1 MNKLSPKILLYV
13 VLVIGLFL
21 GGCTSL
27 TRQAANLEPVAD
39 TAVTSLSQPAAPQAT
54 LPPPSQTGTDIA
66 PVIIQEQ
73 VAPELDALVPESVL
87 AQEQAFIAL
96 YERVNPAVVHI
107 NIGIGQGSG
116 FVYDQAG
123 HIVTNNH
130 VVEGAQQI
138 VVTFADGRST
148 PATIIGTDPASD
160 LAVLQVD
167 LAATL
172 AAVDLA
178 DSDALK
184 VGQMVVAIGS
194 PFGLE
199 STMTMGIIS
208 ALNRSFPEG
217 TFQVP
222 DIIQTDAAI
231 NPGNSGG
238 PLLDLYGRVIGVNS
252 RIDSPIRASSGI
264 GYAIPS
270 NIVRAVVPQLI
281 ASGEV
286 QHPWIGIS
294 GSEVNANNA
303 QQFGFSDDQQGVL
316 ISSIVAG
323 GPAERAGLRAANA
336 NTGQGGD
343 LIVGIDGQP
352 VTSFDDL
359 LGYIVQYTAVGQTIE
374 LHLLRDGQI
383 QVVAVT
389 LQARPG

>member
-1 MNKLSPKILLYV
+1 MIE
-13 VLVIGLFL
+13 
-21 GGCTSL
+21 
-27 TRQAANLEPVAD
+27 QAA
-39 TAVTSLSQPAAPQAT
+39 
-54 LPPPSQTGTDIA
+54 PP
-66 PVIIQEQ
+66 
-73 VAPELDALVPESVL
+73 LDSLVPESVL
-87 AQEQAFIAL
+87 AQEQALIGL

-116 FVYDQAG
+116 FVFDQAG

-130 VVEGAQQI
+130 VIEGARQ
-138 VVTFADGRST
+138 VEVTFADGRSA

-167 LAATL
+167 
-172 AAVDLA
+172 AAVALTAVELA

-184 VGQMVVAIGS
+184 VGQLVVAIGS

-252 RIDSPIRASSGI
+252 RIESPIRASSGI

-281 ASGEV
+281 ANGEV

-294 GSEVNANNA
+294 GSEVNGNNA
-303 QQFGFSDDQQGVL
+303 QQFGFNGEQHGVL

-323 GPAERAGLRAANA
+323 GPADRAGLRAANA
-336 NTGQGGD
+336 STGQGGD
-343 LIVGIDGQP
+343 LIVGINDQP
-352 VTSFDDL
+352 VATFDDL